1 MNIDKTV
8 LGKPNLKKLEALN
21 NPKVMELV
29 EKYAILCKP
38 AKVTVLTDSEED
50 RNYIRELAVK
60 NSEEK
65 KLKMEGHTIHY
76 DNYYDQARD
85 KEHTWVLLPKGKTLS
100 KHISTIDYD
109 KGIKEAMELLNN
121 IMKGREMF
129 VCFHCLGPA
138 NSKFAIP
145 AMQITDS
152 ATVAHQQGMLYRQ
165 GYEQFKKL
173 NGSKEFFHVIHSAGE
188 LNDDMTTKNIDK
200 RRVFIDLEEE
210 RVLSMNNQYG
220 GSSIGLKK
228 LSLRLSISRANKE
241 DWLCEHM
248 FVMGIHPEGK
258 NRVTYF
264 TGAFPSWCGKT
275 STAMISGQTI
285 VGDDIAFLRRDEE
298 GYCAAAN
305 VEHGIFGVI
314 KDVCPKDD
322 SVIYKALTT
331 PREVVFNNVLVDDG
345 VPYWLGMGR
354 ETPKK
359 GFNHSGE
366 WLEGKKDK
374 EGKPID
380 ISHKN
385 ARFTLRINDL
395 DNADPKADDPKG
407 VQVGGIIYGGR
418 DSDTS
423 VPVVQSL
430 SWAHG
435 VFLGAAV
442 ESETT
447 VAAIGK
453 EGIIEHSPMANLDF
467 LVVPLGVY
475 IDNHLKFGNSLD
487 KPPLIFSTNYFLA
500 KNGKFLNTK
509 LDKKA
514 WLLWAEGRAH
524 NEYDAIETPIGFI
537 PKYED
542 LRSLFKQAFGKEYT
556 KEEYTEQF
564 TIRADRYLK
573 KFDRIE
579 AIYREE
585 TDVPGVFFK
594 HVQEQ
599 RERLKHAQKK
609 FGKENISPF
618 DFE

>member
-1 MNIDKTV
+1 M
-8 LGKPNLKKLEALN
+8 
-21 NPKVMELV
+21 
-29 EKYAILCKP
+29 
-38 AKVTVLTDSEED
+38 
-50 RNYIRELAVK
+50 
-60 NSEEK
+60 
-65 KLKMEGHTIHY
+65 
-76 DNYYDQARD
+76 
-85 KEHTWVLLPKGKTLS
+85 
-100 KHISTIDYD
+100 
-109 KGIKEAMELLNN
+109 
-121 IMKGREMF
+121 
-129 VCFHCLGPA
+129 
-138 NSKFAIP
+138 
-145 AMQITDS
+145 
-152 ATVAHQQGMLYRQ
+152 
-165 GYEQFKKL
+165 
-173 NGSKEFFHVIHSAGE
+173 
-188 LNDDMTTKNIDK
+188 
-200 RRVFIDLEEE
+200 
-210 RVLSMNNQYG
+210 
-220 GSSIGLKK
+220 
-228 LSLRLSISRANKE
+228 
-241 DWLCEHM
+241 
-248 FVMGIHPEGK
+248 
-258 NRVTYF
+258 
-264 TGAFPSWCGKT
+264 
-275 STAMISGQTI
+275 
-285 VGDDIAFLRRDEE
+285 
-298 GYCAAAN
+298 
-305 VEHGIFGVI
+305 
-314 KDVCPKDD
+314 
-322 SVIYKALTT
+322 
-331 PREVVFNNVLVDDG
+331 
-345 VPYWLGMGR
+345 
-354 ETPKK
+354 
-359 GFNHSGE
+359 
-366 WLEGKKDK
+366 
-374 EGKPID
+374 
-380 ISHKN
+380 
-385 ARFTLRINDL
+385 
-395 DNADPKADDPKG
+395 
-407 VQVGGIIYGGR
+407 
-418 DSDTS
+418 
-423 VPVVQSL
+423 QSL

>member
-1 MNIDKTV
+1 MNIDKTAID
-8 LGKPNLKKLEALN
+8 KKNLKKLEVLN

-29 EKYAILCKP
+29 EKYSILCKP

-298 GYCAAAN
+298 GY
-305 VEHGIFGVI
+305 
-314 KDVCPKDD
+314 
-322 SVIYKALTT
+322 S
-331 PREVVFNNVLVDDG
+331 
-345 VPYWLGMGR
+345 
-354 ETPKK
+354 
-359 GFNHSGE
+359 
-366 WLEGKKDK
+366 
-374 EGKPID
+374 
-380 ISHKN
+380 
-385 ARFTLRINDL
+385 
-395 DNADPKADDPKG
+395 
-407 VQVGGIIYGGR
+407 
-418 DSDTS
+418 
-423 VPVVQSL
+423 
-430 SWAHG
+430 
-435 VFLGAAV
+435 
-442 ESETT
+442 
-447 VAAIGK
+447 
-453 EGIIEHSPMANLDF
+453 
-467 LVVPLGVY
+467 
-475 IDNHLKFGNSLD
+475 
-487 KPPLIFSTNYFLA
+487 
-500 KNGKFLNTK
+500 
-509 LDKKA
+509 
-514 WLLWAEGRAH
+514 
-524 NEYDAIETPIGFI
+524 
-537 PKYED
+537 
-542 LRSLFKQAFGKEYT
+542 
-556 KEEYTEQF
+556 
-564 TIRADRYLK
+564 
-573 KFDRIE
+573 
-579 AIYREE
+579 
-585 TDVPGVFFK
+585 
-594 HVQEQ
+594 
-599 RERLKHAQKK
+599 
-609 FGKENISPF
+609 
-618 DFE
+618 